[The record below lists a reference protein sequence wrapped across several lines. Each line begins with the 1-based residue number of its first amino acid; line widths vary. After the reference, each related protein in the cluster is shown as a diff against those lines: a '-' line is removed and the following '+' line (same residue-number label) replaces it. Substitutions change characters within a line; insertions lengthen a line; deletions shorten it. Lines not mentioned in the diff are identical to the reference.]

1 MISAIGVDLEQI
13 SRLKRAMENPRF
25 LEKCFTES
33 EQKYILSKVNAAQ
46 SAAGIFCAKEAFIK
60 ALGVGIGFFPF
71 CDIEVLHQENGKPY
85 MKLYNR
91 AKEMTEGANVLV
103 SISHTGD
110 LATAQVLIE
119 NGGVQL

>member
-1 MISAIGVDLEQI
+1 MIRAIGVDIEQI
-13 SRLKRAMENPRF
+13 SRLKRSMENPRF
-25 LEKCFTES
+25 LDKCFTKS
-33 EQKYILSKVNAAQ
+33 EQEYILSKANAAQ

-60 ALGVGIGFFPF
+60 ALGEGIGYFSL
-71 CDIEVLHQENGKPY
+71 CDIEILHQESGKPY

-91 AKEMTEGANVLV
+91 AKEMTEGENVLV

-119 NGGVQL
+119 NGGV

>member
-33 EQKYILSKVNAAQ
+33 EQKYILSKANAAQ

-60 ALGVGIGFFPF
+60 ALGVGIGFFSF